1 MDTVL
6 SIHDFSAAMTQEEGE
21 SQLVKMLRQ
30 LTAIEKPDVVRSV
43 GAGAKPDAGWCGW

>member
-6 SIHDFSAAMTQEEGE
+6 SIQDFSAAMSRKDEE

-30 LTAIEKPDVVRSV
+30 LTSIEKPGVVR
-43 GAGAKPDAGWCGW
+43 AIHPGAKPDAGWCGW